1 MLRYFIIISDFTLI
15 ALIVCCM
22 RSLRWRYEQERSS
35 LIGFGCM
42 VVILLLNVFLL
53 FAP

>member
-42 VVILLLNVFLL
+42 VVILLLNIGLL
-53 FAP
+53 FSP